1 MGKKIGMRVCLF
13 PSVWTLD
20 ELPCHI
26 TCLPIPAG
34 LLRDTKR
41 TTVLYAY
48 PFNEVYIILFVEED
62 FQFNFP
68 FSVFSLI
75 KSFLVTFQVRNN
87 SLL

>member
-1 MGKKIGMRVCLF
+1 MF

-26 TCLPIPAG
+26 TCLPIPTD
-34 LLRDTKR
+34 LLTDTKR

-68 FSVFSLI
+68 FSAFSLI